1 MRRQRNRSTCI
12 LLAEKWDYTAAW
24 RSVWLFFNKLNL
36 ELTYTPAI
44 LLLGIYPRE
53 LKVHSHENLS
63 THIDRTIHKRPNVET
78 THNIHQWMDE
88 QNAVSIYLS
97 IHPHNEMGLFWWLD
111 GKESACN
118 AGEPGSIPVLGR
130 SPGEGNGNPLQYTCL
145 ENAMDRGAWR
155 AIVHGVTKGWTRLS
169 N

>member
-1 MRRQRNRSTCI
+1 M
-12 LLAEKWDYTAAW
+12 
-24 RSVWLFFNKLNL
+24 FFNKLNL
-36 ELTYTPAI
+36 ELTSTPAI

-53 LKVHSHENLS
+53 LKIHSHENLS
-63 THIDRTIHKRPNVET
+63 IHIDRTIHKRQNVET

-97 IHPHNEMGLFWWLD
+97 IYPHNEMGLFWWLD

-130 SPGEGNGNPLQYTCL
+130 SPEKEMATHSSIL
-145 ENAMDRGAWR
+145 AWR
-155 AIVHGVTKGWTRLS
+155 IPWTEEPGGL
-169 N
+169 

>member
-1 MRRQRNRSTCI
+1 MRRQRNRSICT
-12 LLAEKWDYTAAW
+12 LLAGKWDCAAAW

-36 ELTYTPAI
+36 ELTSTPAI

-53 LKVHSHENLS
+53 LKIHSHENLS
-63 THIDRTIHKRPNVET
+63 IHIDRTIHKTQNVET

-97 IHPHNEMGLFWWLD
+97 IYPHNEMGLFWWLD

-130 SPGEGNGNPLQYTCL
+130 SPEKEMATHSSIL
-145 ENAMDRGAWR
+145 AWR
-155 AIVHGVTKGWTRLS
+155 IPWTEEPGGL
-169 N
+169 